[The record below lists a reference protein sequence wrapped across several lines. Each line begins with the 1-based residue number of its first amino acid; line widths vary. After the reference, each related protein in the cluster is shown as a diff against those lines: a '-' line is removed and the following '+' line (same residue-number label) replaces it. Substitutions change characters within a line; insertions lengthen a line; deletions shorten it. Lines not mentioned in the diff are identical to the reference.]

1 MGHSPSR
8 HCPSWDEAS
17 GFAALKNTRVQRRQ
31 GVDSKTVRTFVL
43 FAATVLLLA
52 NAAIRD
58 LHADNLYPNCT
69 TTAIDTNS
77 GLVTSHETSTGK
89 IFYFQVTD
97 PAQLQ
102 HLRIH
107 QGIWI
112 DNGQVSLD
120 GAKPCACKL
129 VNSPTGVSG
138 GPKSSEPVNAGPASS
153 ASGPS
158 PGTST
163 NAASVPSAPG
173 SGSQTG
179 AGQRT
184 GPVATRPRT
193 SLVTSPPVATVQ
205 ARDLLV
211 LRDGKRKSGSLV
223 ACGIST
229 CLIGT
234 SVVPRQNIQWIG
246 LSLSQKLQAAL
257 PPVQSS
263 ANDELHLADG
273 SIHPGALLGIL
284 ADSVATVKESLA
296 RQTVKWVHLVPVH
309 AKGTRP
315 EYIDAGSPD
324 SGNGGNPGN
333 AGNPATPGKTG
344 RSAPPAAPPGS
355 TSPNPAAFPS
365 SLGSKGGLWIGTV
378 HGERTVTY
386 TRPTLVVHHYTN
398 TIRIK
403 LREVAAVG
411 IFSSDPLPFHRIG
424 SEIYLIN
431 EGTQVEVGYQG
442 PLCSD
447 HAAKQ
452 LTDNDRVGFFWYKTL
467 NEPIKNGIDIP
478 PEGLYRLT
486 LGTGGPVVLP
496 LCQKYYPSFDQLG
509 GRPIEIGYLWG
520 THAIPPDQAKLQADD
535 WDPEGYRK
543 MSANHARMVGDYT
556 FENQFLDGNGSE
568 RVKVD
573 WDICRVGSAGCV
585 MGAPQFDPRPCAGP
599 TLLGPCSRER
609 NALAAELKT
618 EWDQYQKYMAKVQEN
633 QDAYRKAIAE
643 CAAWDATM
651 KIVEYAVGGAPLSGG
666 LSTQSAAEI
675 KEFQEALSFLADIS
689 EKIINGE
696 NPLTIPDSKGLG
708 ELAKLQWSKETI
720 TKVLSMLNAAN
731 PEALRGYLEECG
743 APVPAETYAGAVEYV
758 KNLEEALNMVPEIQ
772 ILVNRIRGKD
782 LECQLEQWK
791 AYQAC
796 VECARSQG
804 TDGTSCNN
812 LKPEGDWPDVP

>member
-1 MGHSPSR
+1 MTAKWMR
-8 HCPSWDEAS
+8 IERDN
-17 GFAALKNTRVQRRQ
+17 LLVQRRQ

-52 NAAIRD
+52 NATIRD

-69 TTAIDTNS
+69 ITAIDTSS

-112 DNGQVSLD
+112 DNGQVSFD

-129 VNSPTGVSG
+129 VSSPTDVTT
-138 GPKSSEPVNAGPASS
+138 GPKSREPVNAGPASS

-163 NAASVPSAPG
+163 NAAGVSTAPG
-173 SGSQTG
+173 NSSQTG
-179 AGQRT
+179 TAPRT
-184 GPVATRPRT
+184 GPVVTRPRT
-193 SLVTSPPVATVQ
+193 SPVTSPPIATVQ
-205 ARDLLV
+205 ASDLLV

-324 SGNGGNPGN
+324 SGNGGNPG
-333 AGNPATPGKTG
+333 TPGKTG

-355 TSPNPAAFPS
+355 TPPNPAAFPS
-365 SLGSKGGLWIGTV
+365 SMGSKGGLWIGTA

-386 TRPTLVVHHYTN
+386 TRPTLSVHHYKN
-398 TIRIK
+398 TIRVR
-403 LREVAAVG
+403 LREVVG
-411 IFSSDPLPFHRIG
+411 GVIFNSDPVHFHRIG
-424 SEIYLIN
+424 SEIDLKN
-431 EGTQVEVGYQG
+431 EGTEYQGDYQG
-442 PLCSD
+442 PACSD
-447 HAAKQ
+447 HAVRPYRDIT
-452 LTDNDRVGFFWYKTL
+452 LGHFWYKTL
-467 NEPIKNGIDIP
+467 NEPIKKEIDIP
-478 PEGLYRLT
+478 SEGLYHLNFLGVDAPGIWRCQGRLPQLT
-486 LGTGGPVVLP
+486 
-496 LCQKYYPSFDQLG
+496 YDLG
-509 GRPIEIGYLWG
+509 GSPIEIGYLWG
-520 THAIPPDQAKLQADD
+520 EHSVPRDRANLEAGEQ
-535 WDPEGYRK
+535 DPEGYRK
-543 MSANHARMVGDYT
+543 MSADHARMVGDYT
-556 FENQFLDGNGSE
+556 YENQFQDGSE
-568 RVKVD
+568 HVKVN
-573 WDICRVGSAGCV
+573 WNICRVGSAGCV

-743 APVPAETYAGAVEYV
+743 APVPTETYAGAVEYV

-772 ILVNRIRGKD
+772 TLVNRIRGKD
-782 LECQLEQWK
+782 LECQNEQWQ
-791 AYQAC
+791 AYKAC

-804 TDGTSCNN
+804 TDEASCNN
-812 LKPEGDWPDVP
+812 LKPEGDWPPVP